1 MHSDFDMY
9 YRNINKAKKINFC
22 IHMCT
27 ALIQAKF
34 SEKNVKLL
42 DLSGTQ
48 AVVLLAFN
56 DGEISV
62 SSLQE
67 ITGLEDNEL
76 KKALI
81 SLSIPQQQILKIV
94 DSDQA
99 PKMTEGGETLPM
111 SKKKS
116 IKMNFTKND
125 KFMVNLSFSFFDF
138 CFLKQCVVV
147 SCELAIN
154 F

>member
-1 MHSDFDMY
+1 M
-9 YRNINKAKKINFC
+9 
-22 IHMCT
+22 
-27 ALIQAKF
+27 
-34 SEKNVKLL
+34 
-42 DLSGTQ
+42 
-48 AVVLLAFN
+48 LLAFN

-62 SSLQE
+62 TKLQE

-94 DSDQA
+94 DSDEA
-99 PKMTEGGETLPM
+99 PKMSEGGETLPM

-125 KFMVNLSFSFFDF
+125 KF
-138 CFLKQCVVV
+138 
-147 SCELAIN
+147 
-154 F
+154 